1 MVFAVREGGES
12 VGNAIGLIETVG
24 LGAAIAAADA
34 GLKTAAVSIAG
45 FERTNGAGMMVVKF
59 RGDVAAVQAAVEAG
73 VCAAEKLSAS
83 VMGHV
88 IPRPAI

>member
-1 MVFAVREGGES
+1 MGD
-12 VGNAIGLIETVG
+12 AIGLVETVG
-24 LGAAIAAADA
+24 LSAAVVAADA
-34 GLKTAAVSIAG
+34 GLKTAGVSIIG

-73 VCAAEKLSAS
+73 VGAAEKLSAM
-83 VMGHV
+83 VIGHV